1 MTIIQIIEAVIS
13 TILFILIFLILIA
26 KGKKNYKILTVIII
40 TNLVLLMHISVGG
53 VQKRFLAREEYKQA
67 STQVVVDT
75 TAPVIVLKGEKEV
88 TLKEGEKYQEAGYS
102 AIDDNDGSI
111 VGKVN
116 VTRQTISD
124 TQYKLIYT
132 VSDAAGNTTKTERII
147 KLIKEKVDTSNTN
160 QVVSS
165 EDKKKDEKKNTDKN
179 SNKGIIY
186 LTFDDGPTSTST
198 PKILD
203 ILKKE
208 NVKAT
213 FFILNYTESTEPLV
227 KREIAEGHSVG
238 IHGYSHDYKK
248 IYRSVDTYMENLN
261 KLQDKIYRS
270 TGVKTTLTRFPGGSS
285 NTISSFNPGIMT
297 KLSKEVVSQGYRYYD
312 WNVSSG
318 DAGEAKNAKTVY
330 QNVVRGLYKNGSNV
344 VLMHDFASNDKT
356 IGALDDIIH
365 YGKENGYEFRAIT
378 EDTPM
383 VKHRVAN

>member
-1 MTIIQIIEAVIS
+1 MTIIQIIEVVIS
-13 TILFILIFLILIA
+13 IILFILMFLIITV

-40 TNLVLLMHISVGG
+40 ANLVLLVNIGIGSAQRHS
-53 VQKRFLAREEYKQA
+53 FARQEYKQA
-67 STQVVVDT
+67 SVQAVQDT
-75 TAPVIVLKGEKEV
+75 IAPVIVLKGEKEV
-88 TLKEGEKYQEAGYS
+88 TLEEGQTYQEAGYS
-102 AIDDNDGSI
+102 AIDNNDGS
-111 VGKVN
+111 VVNRVN
-116 VTRQTISD
+116 VTKEVISD

-132 VSDAAGNTTKTERII
+132 VSDSAGNTAKTERMISI
-147 KLIKEKVDTSNTN
+147 KKSEKKEDTEKNNKNDKTDKTTT
-160 QVVSS
+160 
-165 EDKKKDEKKNTDKN
+165 EKTDKKT

-186 LTFDDGPTSTST
+186 LTFDDGPTSSST

-213 FFILNYTESTEPLV
+213 FFILNYTESTEALV

-248 IYRSVDTYMENLN
+248 IYQSVDTYMDNLN
-261 KLQDKIYRS
+261 KLQSKIYGS

-297 KLSKEVVSQGYRYYD
+297 KLSKEVVNKGYRYYD

-318 DAGEAKNAKTVY
+318 DAGEAKSSKTVY
-330 QNVVRGLYKNGSNV
+330 QNVVKGLYQNGSNV
-344 VLMHDFASNDKT
+344 VLMHDFANNNKT
-356 IGALDDIIH
+356 IGALEDIIR
-365 YGKENGYEFRAIT
+365 YGKEKGYEFRAIT

-383 VKHRVAN
+383 VKHRIAN